1 MKCLLFL
8 SFVLVQLAYPTS
20 SFVACGH
27 KTPNASG
34 NHFRLRS
41 TGNDESDTTSESTEG
56 DANFFERTVRKV
68 SRNKNYKFGDLTK
81 TAATAST
88 RTIEGAVR
96 KVIRDDD
103 YEFGDIT
110 KKVFSTGSGTFEG
123 AVKSITGNEEYRF
136 GVSMYFVCLFG
147 DIFLLL
153 SNHLTSM
160 L

>member
-1 MKCLLFL
+1 M
-8 SFVLVQLAYPTS
+8 
-20 SFVACGH
+20 
-27 KTPNASG
+27 
-34 NHFRLRS
+34 
-41 TGNDESDTTSESTEG
+41 
-56 DANFFERTVRKV
+56 
-68 SRNKNYKFGDLTK
+68 TK

>member
-8 SFVLVQLAYPTS
+8 SFVLLQLAYPTS

-34 NHFRLRS
+34 NHFRLQS

-136 GVSMYFVCLFG
+136 GVSIYFVCLFE
-147 DIFLLL
+147 DIFLLF